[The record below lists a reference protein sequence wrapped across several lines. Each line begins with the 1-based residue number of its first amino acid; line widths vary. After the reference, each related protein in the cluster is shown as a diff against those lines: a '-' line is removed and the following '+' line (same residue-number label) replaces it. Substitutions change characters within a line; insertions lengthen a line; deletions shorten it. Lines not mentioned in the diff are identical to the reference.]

1 MSLRHSWPLEKSS
14 ITGSRDE
21 RTFRHYNVGFLKA
34 RCLPIVRENWAIV
47 ETVKTEETSRA
58 RQLLDAFCSHY
69 HVIIAQWVNW
79 SK

>member
-21 RTFRHYNVGFLKA
+21 STFTHYSVGFPKE
-34 RCLPIVRENWAIV
+34 RCLPIVRENWAVV

-58 RQLLDAFCSHY
+58 RQLLDAF
-69 HVIIAQWVNW
+69 VLIIM
-79 SK
+79 